1 MYMCRVLF
9 FALIFMIKTSY
20 GQAVT
25 PVAVY
30 DFIKIK
36 NGKNKEAMYY
46 YENNWK
52 FYRDIAIKKNF
63 ITAYRIV
70 TCQPDSL
77 AGFNLILITEYA
89 DSAAYTKSEER
100 FSEIIKETRPNGP
113 LLLNEIKPQD
123 FRDNL
128 FFRKAE
134 TIISSKN

>member
-1 MYMCRVLF
+1 MRRILF
-9 FALIFMIKTSY
+9 FALLFMVSISY
-20 GQAVT
+20 GQTVT

-52 FYRDIAIKKNF
+52 FYRDIAIKKNI
-63 ITAYRIV
+63 ITGYRMV
-70 TCQPDSL
+70 SCQPDSL

-100 FSEIIKETRPNGP
+100 FSEIIKGLRPNGP
-113 LLLNEIKPQD
+113 LLLNEIKPAD
-123 FRDNL
+123 FRENL

-134 TIISSKN
+134 TILSSKN

>member
-1 MYMCRVLF
+1 MMYLF
-9 FALIFMIKTSY
+9 LFIVFLMVSEEVFAQSDK
-20 GQAVT
+20 
-25 PVAVY
+25 PVAMY
-30 DFIKIK
+30 DFVKIK
-36 NGKNKEAMYY
+36 DGRIQETLYY

-52 FYRDIAIKKNF
+52 IYRDIALKKNF
-63 ITAYRIV
+63 ITAYKIV

-113 LLLNEIKPQD
+113 LLLNEIKPAD
-123 FRDNL
+123 FRENL
-128 FFRKAE
+128 YFRKAE

>member
-1 MYMCRVLF
+1 MRRILV
-9 FALIFMIKTSY
+9 FAFLFMISTSY

-52 FYRDIAIKKNF
+52 FYRDIAIKKKI
-63 ITAYRIV
+63 ITAYKMVR
-70 TCQPDSL
+70 CQPDSL
-77 AGFNLILITEYA
+77 AGFNLILITEYE
-89 DSAAYTKSEER
+89 DSTAYSKSEER

-113 LLLNEIKPQD
+113 LLLNEIKPKD

>member
-1 MYMCRVLF
+1 MRRILV
-9 FALIFMIKTSY
+9 FAFLFMISTSY

-63 ITAYRIV
+63 ITAYKMV

-89 DSAAYTKSEER
+89 DSTAYSKSEER